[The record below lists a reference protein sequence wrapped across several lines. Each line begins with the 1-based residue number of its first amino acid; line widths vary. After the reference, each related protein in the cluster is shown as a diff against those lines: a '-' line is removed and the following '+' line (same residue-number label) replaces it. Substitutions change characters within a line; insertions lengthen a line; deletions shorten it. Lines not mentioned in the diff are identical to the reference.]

1 MAAFKKHCKELTSYE
16 DDLRANSLEAVLQKV
31 NLALDLLLRYICRV
45 VHSLDGG
52 RVDDAG
58 LELPL
63 VVALVGGVDAEA
75 IGAVSVAV
83 ILVFGVEM
91 AGD

>member
-1 MAAFKKHCKELTSYE
+1 MYKDHFQ
-16 DDLRANSLEAVLQKV
+16 ANSLEAVLLKI
-31 NLALDLLLRYICRV
+31 NLALDNIHRYFCRV

-52 RVDDAG
+52 RVDNAG

-63 VVALVGGVDAEA
+63 VVALVWLFGGVYAEA